1 MMGGDHLTSSALGM
15 TTGASTV
22 SVLTTLLG
30 FTRKGS
36 SIGVL
41 FSGYNQDQPS
51 IHHKS

>member
-15 TTGASTV
+15 ATGASMV
-22 SVLTTLLG
+22 SVLTTLPG

-36 SIGVL
+36 SIGVF